1 MVDLIDL
8 SGYVEADQP
17 VFPGNT
23 RTQFFVTGTHE
34 ETGLAW
40 ARELPEET
48 GATKRKL
55 RARRAG
61 DPEEHPIVRTVVV
74 SEHGP
79 THVDALTHLDPT
91 KEESIDA
98 MDLEWFYGPAL
109 GLDVRATYPD
119 DYITVEVLEN
129 ALATAGLELTE
140 GDTVLL
146 HTGHRDATYDVADPE
161 ARYAYLHDHNGL
173 DGEAATWLADRGVKN
188 VGIDAPSI
196 DHGDG
201 HETKEFPAHDVC
213 ADRDMINM
221 ENMANLDAVA
231 GRRFTI
237 AAFPLKL
244 RDGTGSPIRPVA
256 ILE

>member
-1 MVDLIDL
+1 MVELIDL

-40 ARELPEET
+40 AKELPEET
-48 GATKRKL
+48 GATERKL

-61 DPEEHPIVRTVVV
+61 DPDEHPIVRTVVV

-91 KEESIDA
+91 NDESIDDMA
-98 MDLEWFYGPAL
+98 LEWFYGPAV
-109 GLDVRATYPD
+109 GLDVTSTYPD
-119 DYITVEVLEN
+119 GYITVEVLDR
-129 ALATAGLELTE
+129 ALDDAGMTVAE
-140 GDTVLL
+140 GDALVL
-146 HTGHRDATYDVADPE
+146 HTGHRAATYGVDDPE
-161 ARYAYLHDHNGL
+161 DRYAYLHDHNGL
-173 DGEAATWLADRGVKN
+173 TGEAAAWLADRGVKN

-201 HETKEFPAHDVC
+201 HATKEFPAHDVC

-231 GRRFTI
+231 GTRFTL

-256 ILE
+256 IVE